1 MFSSENCSGK
11 RIIRKEGDKVSELFS
26 LIIRGTM
33 EESCFKKSSK
43 DLAHTE
49 INEVELMDVL
59 EGREINKQEKIQQK
73 EQYLFTF

>member
-33 EESCFKKSSK
+33 EEAWFKKSSK